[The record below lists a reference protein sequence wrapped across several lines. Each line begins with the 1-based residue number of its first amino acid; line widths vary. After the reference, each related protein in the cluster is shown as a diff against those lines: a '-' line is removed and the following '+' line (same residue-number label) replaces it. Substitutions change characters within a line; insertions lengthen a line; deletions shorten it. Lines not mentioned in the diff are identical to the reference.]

1 MNDIELIKAEQ
12 LNANDDEVKLIEYL
26 VNDRGEVRAGDP
38 ILIIETS
45 KATQEITAS
54 VNGFVHFHRELGAT
68 IAIGEPIAIIG
79 KTLMALDSYIR
90 ANKEVLVKEIE
101 NINATK
107 KAIELAVKK
116 GVDISAIQK
125 DGIIKESDV
134 LDFLIKREVPPN
146 ESEKNKKILHL
157 SKIQKGMVKTLEI
170 SKSELIPAYL
180 FLRHKIEAPPK
191 DFISSLIYLASTL
204 VSSYPEINGYYEKD
218 HIVLNQFVNFGF
230 TVDIEGNLY
239 LAVIRDTASCDPT
252 QIEQKKT
259 ECILNFYRNE
269 ISQEMLSE
277 PSLCISYLEGDFLE
291 YQIPVIFP
299 KNSVMIGANFNRINK
314 NLFINIA
321 YDHRVISGQKVSK
334 FAEEF
339 MSLLKDEYA
348 I

>member
-26 VNDRGEVRAGDP
+26 VNDRDVVKAGDP

-45 KATQEITAS
+45 KATQEIAAS
-54 VNGFVHFHRELGAT
+54 VNGFVHFHMDLGAT
-68 IAIGEPIAIIG
+68 IAIGKPIAIIG
-79 KTLMALDSYIR
+79 KTLSALDSYID
-90 ANKEVLVKEIE
+90 ANKAVIGKENE

-107 KAIELAVKK
+107 KAIELAAKK
-116 GVDISAIQK
+116 GVDISTIQK

-134 LDFLIKREVPPN
+134 LDFLIKREAPPSK
-146 ESEKNKKILHL
+146 SEKNKKILQL

-180 FLRHKIEAPPK
+180 FLKYKIEAPPK
-191 DFISSLIYLASTL
+191 DLISSLIYLASKL
-204 VSSYPEINGYYEKD
+204 VSKYPEINGYYEKD
-218 HIVLNQFVNFGF
+218 HIVLNEIVNFGF
-230 TVDIEGNLY
+230 TVDVDGNLY
-239 LAVIRDTASCDPT
+239 LAVIRDAASFDPT

-269 ISQEMLSE
+269 INQEMLGE
-277 PSLCISYLEGDFLE
+277 PSICISYLEGDFLE

-299 KNSVMIGANFNRINK
+299 KNSVMIGANLNK
-314 NLFINIA
+314 VNKKLFINIA

-339 MSLLKDEYA
+339 MCSLRNEYA